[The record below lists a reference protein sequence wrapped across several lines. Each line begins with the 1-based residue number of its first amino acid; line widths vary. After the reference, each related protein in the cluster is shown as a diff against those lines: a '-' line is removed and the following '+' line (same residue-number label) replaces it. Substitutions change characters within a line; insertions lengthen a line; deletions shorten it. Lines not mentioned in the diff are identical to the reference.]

1 MRNDEIKDE
10 TRKWENKIKQNDLE
24 YGTNR
29 YIIYIYIYIYDFQN
43 FETIRSFGDSIYA
56 GKVNLDEEEID
67 QTNLF

>member
-29 YIIYIYIYIYDFQN
+29 YIIYIYIYMIFKTLKQ
-43 FETIRSFGDSIYA
+43 
-56 GKVNLDEEEID
+56 
-67 QTNLF
+67 